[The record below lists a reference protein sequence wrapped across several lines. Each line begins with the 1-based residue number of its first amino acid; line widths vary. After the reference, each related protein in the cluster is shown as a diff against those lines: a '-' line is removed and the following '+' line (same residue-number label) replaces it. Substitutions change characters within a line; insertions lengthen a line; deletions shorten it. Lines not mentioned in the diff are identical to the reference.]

1 MVIGSIFVWL
11 LAVQAAPAPAQGW
24 ADRGEYDLALE
35 IRAQPDPAARVALL
49 DQWKRKHP
57 SSALR
62 QARAELYL
70 SAYQALGDHVRMMGV
85 AREMCAADPD
95 NYVGLYWVTV
105 LSPSSTAVTPATL
118 SGSESAAKRLLAAT
132 ETFFA
137 SPAMTA
143 AESAADPVARE
154 KTRVQFLAHRA
165 LGWVEWKRGDSGAAE
180 RELQLGLQL
189 EPQSAEVSA
198 WLGSILALDQPPTQ
212 QTLAIWHLARAAYL
226 DGDGALPSAQRR
238 DVRALLETTYT
249 AYHGS
254 GEGLDQV
261 GAATRQSILPAQ
273 GFKIETAAEVAER
286 QKEEELLRTNP
297 DLLPWLQIRKRLLA
311 SSAETQQQTLTET
324 TLPRLKGALIRCNTP
339 VKPTEIYVGIID
351 PAVEEVVIKVGDGFA
366 RCADPG
372 TVLEFDGGPAS
383 FSRDPF
389 LLTVLTQLE
398 NVQGWPK
405 TVGRR

>member
-1 MVIGSIFVWL
+1 MVIGSIFL
-11 LAVQAAPAPAQGW
+11 LLQVVQAPSAPAQSW

-35 IRAQPDPAARVALL
+35 IRAQPDPAARITLL
-49 DQWKRKHP
+49 DQWKQKYP
-57 SSALR
+57 KSALNQSR
-62 QARAELYL
+62 SELYL
-70 SAYQALGDHVRMMGV
+70 SAYQALGDPVRMMAI
-85 AREMCAADPD
+85 AREMCAASPD
-95 NYVGLYWVTV
+95 NYVGLYWITV
-105 LSPSSTAVTPATL
+105 LAPSSAAVTPATL
-118 SGSESAAKRLLAAT
+118 SESESAAKRLLAAT
-132 ETFFA
+132 DTFFA
-137 SPAMTA
+137 QPAMTA
-143 AESAADPVARE
+143 VSSAASE
-154 KTRVQFLAHRA
+154 KRRVQFYARRA
-165 LGWVEWKRGDSGAAE
+165 LGWVEWKHGNLEAAE

-198 WLGSILALDQPPTQ
+198 WLGAILAPQQTPAQ

-254 GEGLDQV
+254 DEGLDQV
-261 GAATRQSILPAQ
+261 GAATRQAVLPAP

-286 QKEEELLRTNP
+286 RKEEELLRANP

-311 SSAETQQQTLTET
+311 SSAENQQQALNET

-351 PAVEEVVIKVGDGFA
+351 PAVEEVLIKVGEGLA

-383 FSRDPF
+383 FVRDPF
-389 LLTVLTQLE
+389 LLTVLTTIEGL
-398 NVQGWPK
+398 QGWPK
-405 TVGRR
+405 TPGQR